1 MSEAKYLKS
10 TCAHCGGH
18 IEFPADGIGSVVPCP
33 HCGWEIELSL
43 DAPANESEAPS
54 RSRKWIVAGL
64 VILLVGIVGV
74 IGALVVAKNV
84 ARKAQQQRNAKPAA
98 TPAARA
104 NPTPAPAANTIND
117 FAVSDV
123 KMEKKPGSTLV
134 YASGTVRNITDKP
147 RFGVA
152 VEVDLLDGSG
162 RKVGTAKDYKESIEP
177 RAEWTYRALIVVKQ
191 AVAARVTSITE
202 QQ

>member
-1 MSEAKYLKS
+1 MSDAKYLKS

-33 HCGWEIELSL
+33 HCGWETELRL
-43 DAPANESEAPS
+43 DAPANEAEVPS

-64 VILLVGIVGV
+64 IILLVGIVGV

-84 ARKAQQQRNAKPAA
+84 ARKAQQQRSAKPA
-98 TPAARA
+98 TPVAPA
-104 NPTPAPAANTIND
+104 NPKPAPAANTIND

-134 YASGTVRNITDKP
+134 YASGTLRNMTDKP

-152 VEVDLLDGSG
+152 VEIELLDSTGAKIGS
-162 RKVGTAKDYKESIEP
+162 AKDYNKDALEP
-177 RAEWTYRALIVVKQ
+177 RAEWTFRALVVAKQ
-191 AVAARVTSITE
+191 AAKARVVTVTE